1 MSEQRERVLPRHR
14 PGVEV
19 ALDDVAA
26 VFPQELILLFA
37 FDAFTDHFQIQALR
51 QRQDV
56 QDAFPGVL
64 VRMDVPHEVLVDG
77 DPVEREIL
85 EVKHRGVAGTEVIQ
99 PEGVA
104 LVFQGVE
111 VSGKFRIV
119 LQEINLR
126 DLQADLLGF
135 QPVSVVGLQ
144 KVGDETFMQKLKGRE
159 VAGDLDTVALRFL
172 CEGQGLLQNEF
183 SDLEQNF
190 VLRED
195 FEKLRRRPEK
205 IFGVVPPK
213 QGFEADDFVCYVIE
227 LGLEI

>member
-1 MSEQRERVLPRHR
+1 
-14 PGVEV
+14 
-19 ALDDVAA
+19 
-26 VFPQELILLFA
+26 
-37 FDAFTDHFQIQALR
+37 
-51 QRQDV
+51 
-56 QDAFPGVL
+56 
-64 VRMDVPHEVLVDG
+64 
-77 DPVEREIL
+77 
-85 EVKHRGVAGTEVIQ
+85 
-99 PEGVA
+99 
-104 LVFQGVE
+104 
-111 VSGKFRIV
+111 
-119 LQEINLR
+119 
-126 DLQADLLGF
+126 
-135 QPVSVVGLQ
+135 
-144 KVGDETFMQKLKGRE
+144 MQKLKGRE